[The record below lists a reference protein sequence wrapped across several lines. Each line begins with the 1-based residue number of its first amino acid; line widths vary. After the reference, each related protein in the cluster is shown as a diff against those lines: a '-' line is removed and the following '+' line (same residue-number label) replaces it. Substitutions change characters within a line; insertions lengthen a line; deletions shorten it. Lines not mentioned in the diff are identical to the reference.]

1 MLAAVAAGLYPDI
14 RAAAAAMVHVERVV
28 QPDPASHAAYK
39 AHYAAYKALYPALR
53 PGCHAGGAAAG
64 APEPQ
69 LAAQR
74 AYPSGV
80 HAIISPSILSA
91 DFANLAADVNRV
103 ASAGAEWVHVD
114 VFDGNF
120 VPNLT
125 IGPCVVK
132 SLRKRTTAFLDC
144 HLCVLEPWRYV
155 KDMADA
161 GADQFTFH
169 IEAVGMDTD
178 KAAGIAAEARAA
190 GMKPGIALA
199 PETEAESVFPLL
211 DSGAVDTVLLLSVR
225 PGRADGVWGAAQL
238 ARAAACGSIPAPAVQ
253 LG

>member
-1 MLAAVAAGLYPDI
+1 MLAAVAAGVYPDI
-14 RAAAAAMVHVERVV
+14 RAAAGAMVHVERVV

-39 AHYAAYKALYPALR
+39 AYYAAYKALYPALR
-53 PGCHAGGAAAG
+53 PGCHAG

-69 LAAQR
+69 PAPQR

-91 DFANLAADVNRV
+91 DFANLAAEVNRV
-103 ASAGAEWVHVD
+103 ADAGAEWIHVD

-178 KAAGIAAEARAA
+178 RAAGVAAEARAA
-190 GMKPGIALA
+190 GMMAGIALA

-225 PGRADGVWGAAQL
+225 PGEEDASCRAL
-238 ARAAACGSIPAPAVQ
+238 LLPAEKPCTW
-253 LG
+253 LS